1 MTKFENNH
9 VVLITV
15 LKETRKALHQQ
26 LAEMVSDLLDI
37 ESFSVEERI
46 PKVFHSTL
54 IVLPNKFTIESV
66 KDFIGE
72 NCEIIIAKRT
82 LNYENVDQLLFL
94 PEGTQALYVND
105 NHETVYESIETM
117 RQLGLNHIEYI
128 PYYPGKTNIQMIKLA
143 ITPGELEIIPNFVEK
158 VINIGHRLI
167 DITTIMSIL
176 ERFHLMEEYGNHVSE
191 RYYRKIVDLTKNL
204 AKAHRQLHQVIDGVG
219 DGILAIDYNGRI
231 VVFNEFLENMLKI
244 ENNKAIGRPI
254 DSIIDNIDLVNF
266 ILSTSQQESGIFV
279 VNGLDMIVE
288 RLHINDQSI
297 IVTFR
302 NALKTIGFER
312 KLRKEFVKKG
322 YVAKYNFPDIVGIS
336 SSIQETKQIAKRLAK
351 NDLTV
356 LIEGESGT
364 GKELFASAIHNAS
377 FRNSGPFLAVNF
389 SALSDDLV
397 ESELFGY
404 EDGAFTGAKKGGKI
418 GLFEQANGG
427 TIFLDEIGDISL
439 KLQARLLR
447 VLQEKEIMRVGGS
460 QIIPIDVRII
470 AATNKNLLK
479 MIQENLFREDLYH
492 RLKVLFIHL
501 PELRVRRNDI
511 EILAKHFVA
520 LSDRKVKIE
529 NELIEELQGYPW
541 YGNVRELKNTIDYM
555 LAVRTGNQLTKND
568 LPNQHFFQKPPHRK
582 TNSDP
587 IESIPSFYSG
597 SSTLDE
603 ESLFI
608 LSLIMNYEEQ
618 GKMIGR
624 RIISEKSQEIA
635 IKLSEAQVRHRLNSL
650 KIRGYLQ
657 TKRGRAGINL
667 TSKGRE
673 ILNTILERSL

>member
-191 RYYRKIVDLTKNL
+191 RYYRKIVDLTRNL

>member
-1 MTKFENNH
+1 MNKFKTNH
-9 VVLITV
+9 IVLITV

-26 LAEMVSDLLDI
+26 LTEMVGDLIDI
-37 ESFSVEERI
+37 ESFSVEESI

-54 IVLPNKFTIESV
+54 IVLPNTFTIETV

-72 NCEIIIAKRT
+72 NCEVIIAKRT

-117 RQLGLNHIEYI
+117 RQLGLNHIEYF

-143 ITPGELEIIPNFVEK
+143 ITPGELEIIPDFVEK

-176 ERFHLMEEYGNHVSE
+176 DRFHLMEESGNHVSE

-219 DGILAIDYNGRI
+219 DGILAIDYEGRI
-231 VVFNEFLENMLKI
+231 VVFNEFLESMLKI
-244 ENNKAIGRPI
+244 KSKNAIGHPI
-254 DSIIDNIDLVNF
+254 DAIIDNIDLVNF
-266 ILSTSQQESGIFV
+266 ILSNKQQESGIFV
-279 VNGLDMIVE
+279 VNGLDVIVE

-312 KLRKEFVKKG
+312 KLRKEFIKKG
-322 YVAKYNFPDIVGIS
+322 YVAKYNFHNIVGIS
-336 SSIQETKQIAKRLAK
+336 STIQDTKQIAKRLAK
-351 NDLTV
+351 TDLTV

-377 FRNSGPFLAVNF
+377 QRNSGPFLAVNF

-404 EDGAFTGAKKGGKI
+404 EDGAFTGAKKGGKM

-470 AATNKNLLK
+470 AATNKDLLK
-479 MIQENLFREDLYH
+479 MIQENVFREDLYH

-501 PELRVRRNDI
+501 PELRARRNDI
-511 EILAKHFVA
+511 ELLAKHFVS
-520 LSDRKVKIE
+520 LSDPKVKIE
-529 NELIEELQGYPW
+529 QELIEELQGYPW

-555 LAVRTGNQLTKND
+555 LAVRTGNQITKND
-568 LPNQHFFQKPPHRK
+568 LPNQHYFQKPPHRK
-582 TNSDP
+582 TNSDQAENIKP
-587 IESIPSFYSG
+587 F
-597 SSTLDE
+597 SSNSNALDQ

-608 LSLIMNYEEQ
+608 LTLIMNYEEK
-618 GKMIGR
+618 GKAIGR
-624 RIISEKSQEIA
+624 RIISEKSQEAEIN
-635 IKLSEAQVRHRLNSL
+635 LSEAQVRHRLNFL
-650 KIRGYLQ
+650 KMKGYVEI
-657 TKRGRAGINL
+657 KRGRAGIHL
-667 TSKGRE
+667 TRKGLE
-673 ILNTILERSL
+673 ILRSL

>member
-1 MTKFENNH
+1 MNKFENNH
-9 VVLITV
+9 IVLITV

-26 LAEMVSDLLDI
+26 LAEMVSNLIDI
-37 ESFSVEERI
+37 ESFSVEESI

-54 IVLPNKFTIESV
+54 IVLPNKFTIETV
-66 KDFIGE
+66 IDFIGE
-72 NCEIIIAKRT
+72 NCEVIIAKRT

-105 NHETVYESIETM
+105 NPETVYESIETM

-128 PYYPGKTNIQMIKLA
+128 PYYPGKTNIQMINLA
-143 ITPGELEIIPNFVEK
+143 ITPGELKIIPNFVEK

-219 DGILAIDYNGRI
+219 DGILAIDNKGRI
-231 VVFNEFLENMLKI
+231 VVFNEILENMLKI
-244 ENNKAIGRPI
+244 ESKNAIGQPI
-254 DSIIDNIDLVNF
+254 DSIIDNIDLVTF
-266 ILSTSQQESGIFV
+266 ILSNRQQESSIFV
-279 VNGLDMIVE
+279 VNGLDVIVE

-302 NALKTIGFER
+302 NALKTIGIER

-322 YVAKYNFPDIVGIS
+322 YVAKYNFHDIVGIS
-336 SSIQETKQIAKRLAK
+336 STIQETKQIAKRLAK
-351 NDLTV
+351 TDLTV

-377 FRNSGPFLAVNF
+377 LRNSGPFLAVNF

-404 EDGAFTGAKKGGKI
+404 EDGAFTGAKKGGKM

-470 AATNKNLLK
+470 AATNKDLLK
-479 MIQENLFREDLYH
+479 MIRENVFREDLYH

-501 PELRVRRNDI
+501 PELRARRHDI
-511 EILAKHFVA
+511 ELLAKHFVA

-529 NELIEELQGYPW
+529 QELIEELQGYPW

-555 LAVRTGNQLTKND
+555 LAVRTGNQITKND
-568 LPNQHFFQKPPHRK
+568 LPNQHYFQKSPQRE

-587 IESIPSFYSG
+587 IERISPFNSG
-597 SSTLDE
+597 SIAIDE

-608 LSLIMNYEEQ
+608 LNLIMNYEEN
-618 GKMIGR
+618 GKVIGR
-624 RIISEKSQEIA
+624 RIISEKSQEVEM
-635 IKLSEAQVRHRLNSL
+635 KLTEAQVRHRLNFL
-650 KIRGYLQ
+650 KSRGYLQ
-657 TKRGRAGINL
+657 TKRGRAGISL
-667 TSKGRE
+667 TRKGWE
-673 ILNTILERSL
+673 ILTTNFERNL

>member
-1 MTKFENNH
+1 MTEFKNNH
-9 VVLITV
+9 IVLITV

-26 LAEMVSDLLDI
+26 LAEMVSDLIDI
-37 ESFSVEERI
+37 ESFSVEESI

-54 IVLPNKFTIESV
+54 IVLPNKFTIETV

-72 NCEIIIAKRT
+72 NCVVIIAKRT

-105 NHETVYESIETM
+105 NPETVYESIETM

-143 ITPGELEIIPNFVEK
+143 ITPGELKIIPNFVEK

-204 AKAHRQLHQVIDGVG
+204 AKAHRQLHQVIDSVG
-219 DGILAIDYNGRI
+219 DGILAIDYKGRI

-244 ENNKAIGRPI
+244 ENKHAIGHPI
-254 DSIIDNIDLVNF
+254 DSIIDNKDLVTF
-266 ILSTSQQESGIFV
+266 ILSNSQQESGIFV
-279 VNGLDMIVE
+279 VNGLDVIVE

-322 YVAKYNFPDIVGIS
+322 YIAKYNFPDIVGIS

-470 AATNKNLLK
+470 AATNKDLLK
-479 MIQENLFREDLYH
+479 MIRENVFREDLYH

-501 PELRVRRNDI
+501 PELRIRRNDI
-511 EILAKHFVA
+511 ELLAKHFVA

-529 NELIEELQGYPW
+529 FELIEELQGYPW

-555 LAVRTGNQLTKND
+555 LAVRTGNQITKND
-568 LPNQHFFQKPPHRK
+568 LPNQHFFQKPPHK
-582 TNSDP
+582 ITNSDP

-597 SSTLDE
+597 STTLDE

-608 LSLIMNYEEQ
+608 LNLILNYEEK
-618 GKMIGR
+618 GKIIGR
-624 RIISEKSQEIA
+624 RIISEKSQEVEMN
-635 IKLSEAQVRHRLNSL
+635 LSEAQVRHRLNSL

-657 TKRGRAGINL
+657 TKRGKAGINL

-673 ILNTILERSL
+673 ILNTNLEQNL

>member
-1 MTKFENNH
+1 MNEFENNH
-9 VVLITV
+9 IVLITGF
-15 LKETRKALHQQ
+15 KETRKALHQQ
-26 LAEMVSDLLDI
+26 LAEMVSDFIDI
-37 ESFSVEERI
+37 ESFSVEEGI
-46 PKVFHSTL
+46 PRVFHSTL
-54 IVLPNKFTIESV
+54 IVLLSNMMKEEV
-66 KDFIGE
+66 KGFIGD
-72 NCEIIIAKRT
+72 NCEVIITKRT

-105 NHETVYESIETM
+105 HPETVYESIETM

-128 PYYPGKTNIQMIKLA
+128 PYYPGKTNIQRIKLA
-143 ITPGELEIIPNFVEK
+143 ITPGELKIIPNFVEK

-176 ERFHLMEEYGNHVSE
+176 ERFRLMEEYGNHVSE
-191 RYYRKIVDLTKNL
+191 RYYRKIVELTKNL

-231 VVFNEFLENMLKI
+231 VVFNEILENMLKI
-244 ENNKAIGRPI
+244 KSKNAIGHPI
-254 DSIIDNIDLVNF
+254 DSIIDNIDLVTF
-266 ILSTSQQESGIFV
+266 ILSNRQQESSIFV

-302 NALKTIGFER
+302 NALKTIEIER

-322 YVAKYNFPDIVGIS
+322 YVAKYNFHDIVGIS
-336 SSIQETKQIAKRLAK
+336 STIQETKQIAKRLAK
-351 NDLTV
+351 TDLTV

-377 FRNSGPFLAVNF
+377 YRNSGPFLAVNF

-404 EDGAFTGAKKGGKI
+404 EDGAFTGAKKGGKM

-470 AATNKNLLK
+470 AATNKDLLK
-479 MIQENLFREDLYH
+479 MIRENVFREDLYH

-501 PELRVRRNDI
+501 PELRARRNDI
-511 EILAKHFVA
+511 ELLTKHFVA

-529 NELIEELQGYPW
+529 QELIEELQGYPW

-555 LAVRTGNQLTKND
+555 LAVRTGNQITKND
-568 LPNQHFFQKPPHRK
+568 LPNQHYFQKPPQRK
-582 TNSDP
+582 TDSGP
-587 IESIPSFYSG
+587 IESIPPFYSG
-597 SSTLDE
+597 SIALDG

-608 LSLIMNYEEQ
+608 LNLIMNYEEN
-618 GKMIGR
+618 GKVIGR
-624 RIISEKSQEIA
+624 RIISEKSQEVEM
-635 IKLSEAQVRHRLNSL
+635 KLSEAQVRHRLNSL
-650 KIRGYLQ
+650 KSRGYLQ

-667 TSKGRE
+667 TRKGRE
-673 ILNTILERSL
+673 ILTTNLERNL

>member
-1 MTKFENNH
+1 MTEIENNH
-9 VVLITV
+9 IVLITV

-26 LAEMVSDLLDI
+26 LAEMLSDLIDI
-37 ESFSVEERI
+37 ESFSVEESI

-54 IVLPNKFTIESV
+54 IVLPNKYTIETV

-72 NCEIIIAKRT
+72 NCEVIIAKRT

-105 NHETVYESIETM
+105 NPETVYESIETM

-143 ITPGELEIIPNFVEK
+143 ITPGELKIIPNFVEK

-219 DGILAIDYNGRI
+219 DGILAIDKKGRI

-244 ENNKAIGRPI
+244 ENNHAIGHPI
-254 DSIIDNIDLVNF
+254 HSFIDNIDLLTF
-266 ILSTSQQESGIFV
+266 ILSNSQQESGIFV
-279 VNGLDMIVE
+279 VNGLDVIVE

-302 NALKTIGFER
+302 NALKTLGFER

-322 YVAKYNFPDIVGIS
+322 YIAKYNFPDIVGIS

-364 GKELFASAIHNAS
+364 GKELFPSAIHNAS
-377 FRNSGPFLAVNF
+377 YRNSGPFLAVNF

-447 VLQEKEIMRVGGS
+447 VLQEKEIMRVGGG

-479 MIQENLFREDLYH
+479 MIQENVFREDLYH

-501 PELRVRRNDI
+501 PELRFRRNDV
-511 EILAKHFVA
+511 ELLAKHFVA

-529 NELIEELQGYPW
+529 HELIEELQAYPW

-587 IESIPSFYSG
+587 IESISSFYSG
-597 SSTLDE
+597 SITLDE

-608 LSLIMNYEEQ
+608 LNLIMNYEEN
-618 GKMIGR
+618 GKIIGR
-624 RIISEKSQEIA
+624 RIISEKSQELEIN
-635 IKLSEAQVRHRLNSL
+635 LSEAQVRHRLNSL

-657 TKRGRAGINL
+657 TKRGRSGINL
-667 TSKGRE
+667 TSKARE
-673 ILNTILERSL
+673 ILNTNLERNL

>member
-1 MTKFENNH
+1 MTEFENNH
-9 VVLITV
+9 IVLITV

-26 LAEMVSDLLDI
+26 LAEMVSDLINI
-37 ESFSVEERI
+37 ESFSVEESI

-54 IVLPNKFTIESV
+54 IVLPNKFTIETV

-72 NCEIIIAKRT
+72 NCEVIIAKRT

-105 NHETVYESIETM
+105 NPETVYESIETM

-143 ITPGELEIIPNFVEK
+143 ITPGELKIIPNFVEK

-191 RYYRKIVDLTKNL
+191 KYYRKIVDLTKNL

-219 DGILAIDYNGRI
+219 DGILAIDHKGRI

-244 ENNKAIGRPI
+244 ENNHAIGRPI
-254 DSIIDNIDLVNF
+254 DSIIDNIDLVTF
-266 ILSTSQQESGIFV
+266 ILSNSQQESGIFV
-279 VNGLDMIVE
+279 VNGLDVIVE

-479 MIQENLFREDLYH
+479 MIQENVFREDLYH

-511 EILAKHFVA
+511 ELLAKHFVS

-529 NELIEELQGYPW
+529 HQLIEELQGYPW

-555 LAVRTGNQLTKND
+555 LAVRTGNQITKND
-568 LPNQHFFQKPPHRK
+568 LPNHHFFQKPPHRK

-587 IESIPSFYSG
+587 IESIPPFFSG
-597 SSTLDE
+597 STTLDE

-608 LSLIMNYEEQ
+608 LNLIMNYEEK
-618 GKMIGR
+618 GKLIGR
-624 RIISEKSQEIA
+624 RIISEKSLEVEM
-635 IKLSEAQVRHRLNSL
+635 KLTEAQVRHRLNSL

-673 ILNTILERSL
+673 ILNTNLERNL

>member
-1 MTKFENNH
+1 MNIGNNRI
-9 VVLITV
+9 VLITV

-26 LAEMVSDLLDI
+26 LAEMVSDLIEI
-37 ESFSVEERI
+37 ESFSVEESI
-46 PKVFHSTL
+46 PKVFHSTI
-54 IVLPNKFTIESV
+54 IVLPNKFTIETV

-72 NCEIIIAKRT
+72 KCEVIIAKRT

-94 PEGTQALYVND
+94 PEGTRALYVND
-105 NHETVYESIETM
+105 NPETVYESIESM

-143 ITPGELEIIPNFVEK
+143 ITPGELKIIPNFVEK

-219 DGILAIDYNGRI
+219 DGILAIDKKGRI

-244 ENNKAIGRPI
+244 ENKHAIGQPI
-254 DSIIDNIDLVNF
+254 DSIIDNIDLVTF
-266 ILSTSQQESGIFV
+266 ILSNSQQESGIFV
-279 VNGLDMIVE
+279 VNGLDVIVE

-302 NALKTIGFER
+302 NVLKTIGFER

-377 FRNSGPFLAVNF
+377 FRSSGPFLAVNF

-470 AATNKNLLK
+470 AATNKNLLN
-479 MIQENLFREDLYH
+479 MIQENAFREDLYH
-492 RLKVLFIHL
+492 RLKVLFLHL
-501 PELRVRRNDI
+501 PELRNRRNDI
-511 EILAKHFVA
+511 EFLAKHFVA

-529 NELIEELQGYPW
+529 HELVEELQGYPW

-587 IESIPSFYSG
+587 IQCLPSF
-597 SSTLDE
+597 SSASTNLDE

-608 LSLIMNYEEQ
+608 LNLIMNYEEK
-618 GKMIGR
+618 GKKIGR
-624 RIISEKSQEIA
+624 RIISEKSQEVEM
-635 IKLSEAQVRHRLNSL
+635 KLSEAQVRHRLNSL

-657 TKRGRAGINL
+657 TKSGRAGINL
-667 TSKGRE
+667 TMKGWE
-673 ILNTILERSL
+673 ILKTNLERNL

>member
-1 MTKFENNH
+1 MTKFKNNH

-26 LAEMVSDLLDI
+26 LAEMVSDLIDI

-582 TNSDP
+582 TNSDL
-587 IESIPSFYSG
+587 IESIPSIYSG

-650 KIRGYLQ
+650 KNRGYLQ